1 MKYFIKRD
9 LNEFGPYSLSD
20 LQRYIASG
28 NIQLT
33 DLARRE
39 DQTDWVPVLQVAGT
53 FPTQAAPTQAVATFT
68 PSPASAGRT
77 SGAIYPD
84 PPSLHWGIVV
94 LLGVFTCGLFGIIWA
109 FVQAAFVKKIDPA
122 SKAMMYYGIGI
133 GLMFAAGALSTTPE
147 MRDFSTLVN
156 LVGAGFWIYSAF
168 QVRASLQAHYNSVE
182 PMGLVLGPVM
192 TFFFN
197 AYYFQYHLS
206 KIAELKKHRVLGTS
220 AGI

>member
-9 LNEFGPYSLSD
+9 LNEFGPYTLSD
-20 LQRYIASG
+20 LQRYLASG

-53 FPTQAAPTQAVATFT
+53 IPTQTPTTLT
-68 PSPASAGRT
+68 PSVTPVT
-77 SGAIYPD
+77 TQPGAIYPD
-84 PPSLHWGIVV
+84 PPSLNWGIVV
-94 LLGVFTCGLFGIIWA
+94 LLGVFTCGLFGMIWA
-109 FVQAAFVKKIDPA
+109 FVQASFVKKIDPA

-133 GLMFAAGALSTTPE
+133 GLMFAAGALSTSPE
-147 MRDFSTLVN
+147 MRDFSSLVN

-168 QVRASLQAHYNSVE
+168 QVRASLQAHYNSAE
-182 PMGLVLGPVM
+182 PLGLVLGPVM

-206 KIAELKKHRVLGTS
+206 KIAELKKRRVLGS
-220 AGI
+220 AAGV

>member
-53 FPTQAAPTQAVATFT
+53 FPTQGGSTFT
-68 PSPASAGRT
+68 PSATPVTAAST
-77 SGAIYPD
+77 AIYPD
-84 PPSLHWGIVV
+84 PPSLHWGIVA
-94 LLGVFTCGLFGIIWA
+94 LLGLFTCGLFGIIWA
-109 FVQAAFVKKIDPA
+109 FVQASFVKKIDPA
-122 SKAMMYYGIGI
+122 SKAMMYYGIAVA
-133 GLMFAAGALSTTPE
+133 LMFAAGVMNAGPE

-168 QVRASLQAHYNSVE
+168 TVRASLQAHYNSAE
-182 PMGLVLGPVM
+182 PMGLVLSPVM
-192 TFFFN
+192 TFFFSV
-197 AYYFQYHLS
+197 YYFQYHFT
-206 KIAELKKHRVLGTS
+206 KMAELKKRRVLGS
-220 AGI
+220 AAGV